1 MTKAELIEKIAAR
14 GDFDELYEIVTSIN
28 EDTDESHTNANYVI
42 RKACKA
48 ILNMASPATVDAVAM
63 LEAAQRLV
71 GVAEALVF
79 MGAEAAAPIVEPGCV
94 AMEDTLEH
102 AQTVG
107 WGITQVCRE
116 ALYAKQED

>member
-1 MTKAELIEKIAAR
+1 MTKSELLEKIAAR
-14 GDFDELYEIVTSIN
+14 GDYDELRGIVAGIN
-28 EDTDESHTNANYVI
+28 ADTNQEHENVNYII
-42 RKACKA
+42 RKACKV
-48 ILNMASPATVDAVAM
+48 ILSMDSVMTADAVAL

-71 GVAEALVF
+71 GAAEALVF